1 MFSIRSRS
9 IRAVYIRVVLRK
21 RMGGGR
27 GKKEEEKKKRER
39 ETYVRYVFSPQT
51 VRRTLD
57 FFLLIPRS
65 FHPLFFLCYE

>member
-39 ETYVRYVFSPQT
+39 EKRTYVTY
-51 VRRTLD
+51 
-57 FFLLIPRS
+57 
-65 FHPLFFLCYE
+65 FHRKQFVAL